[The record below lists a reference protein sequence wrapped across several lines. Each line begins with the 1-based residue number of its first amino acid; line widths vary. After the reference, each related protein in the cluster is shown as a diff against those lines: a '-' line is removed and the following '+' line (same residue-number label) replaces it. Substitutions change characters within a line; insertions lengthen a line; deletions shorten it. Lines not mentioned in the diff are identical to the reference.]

1 MGNFHVTKVSCKI
14 LISWKILNARGMYK
28 YLLNPNICYIQ
39 HFEHYGKIQRD
50 SMDLLHVSSVALPDS
65 CQKGQLIVE
74 WVLPY

>member
-1 MGNFHVTKVSCKI
+1 
-14 LISWKILNARGMYK
+14 MYK

-50 SMDLLHVSSVALPDS
+50 SMDLLHVSSVALLDS